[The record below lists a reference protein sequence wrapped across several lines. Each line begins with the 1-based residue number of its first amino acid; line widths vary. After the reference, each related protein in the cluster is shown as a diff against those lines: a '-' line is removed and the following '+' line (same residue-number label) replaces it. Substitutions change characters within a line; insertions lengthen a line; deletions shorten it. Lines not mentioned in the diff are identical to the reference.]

1 MAVQGTYLN
10 CQPQI
15 LSHHTPNILSEA
27 STDVETTR
35 GRPVKSAEA
44 RKGGGGGGLTK
55 FNPKFTDNS

>member
-44 RKGGGGGGLTK
+44 RKGGGGGGG
-55 FNPKFTDNS
+55 FD